1 MADSNLS
8 RSCVNYRCKIIYS
21 ASPAIV
27 QSEFEGG
34 NSPFFDA
41 LLKKLRKLIVGSA
54 GSAGSAG
61 SEGRVLNVIKT
72 IFLNLPPQNK
82 LECS

>member
-1 MADSNLS
+1 MLKAADSNLS

-54 GSAGSAG
+54 GSAGSEGCEG

-72 IFLNLPPQNK
+72 IF
-82 LECS
+82 